1 MLHVCTYIYAC
12 LCLRVH
18 VHMCAD
24 VCQCQKS
31 TSGVVTQKPST
42 LLRKG
47 LLLVPGA
54 CRLGSACRLVKPDN
68 LLDSSSSTGN
78 QTQFLM
84 VTWPLFTDLT
94 MISALSVL
102 WYDIISFANSQT
114 FLCQIFYNFSNIIT
128 LFPSCLMI
136 FLVFMFIFLL
146 YKIFT
151 VIFSKQQRKL
161 IFLLSW
167 WSIDCNY

>member
-1 MLHVCTYIYAC
+1 MHVCTYIFAC
-12 LCLRVH
+12 LCLRVY
-18 VHMCAD
+18 VHMCAG

-54 CRLGSACRLVKPDN
+54 CRLEWACRLVRPDY

-78 QTQFLM
+78 QTQLLM

-94 MISALSVL
+94 MTSALSVL
-102 WYDIISFANSQT
+102 WRDFFFFAISQT
-114 FLCQIFYNFSNIIT
+114 FLSQIFYNFSNIIN
-128 LFPSCLMI
+128 LYPLCLMM

-146 YKIFT
+146 YKI
-151 VIFSKQQRKL
+151 
-161 IFLLSW
+161 
-167 WSIDCNY
+167 